1 MQTNKKNPFL
11 KIFQDNKGVLHEI
24 EVQKLLDEAFKL
36 LQDKYLLQKQVEAQS
51 KLINQLG
58 KKLDKIHNI
67 SV

>member
-36 LQDKYLLQKQVEAQS
+36 LQDKYLLQKQVEAQA
-51 KLINQLG
+51 KLINQLVE
-58 KKLDKIHNI
+58 KLDKIHEI
-67 SV
+67 LV